1 MVISE
6 VLRKGWDITKKNFV
20 FFLGILI
27 AYFVLVFIGG
37 WIFNKIRLIGQILF
51 IIFSSW
57 LAIGLIIVALKKVK
71 DQDASFADL
80 FSGARYLASFIGA
93 SILYYLLVFAGAIF
107 LVFLSFILRL
117 ILKIE
122 YLSIPSVPL
131 IILAVILAIIWAIV
145 WGIRYMFFP
154 YLIVDKQ
161 MKAIEALKASS
172 KITNGAKWDVLGLYI
187 VLEIVN
193 FLGLLCLLVGI
204 FWTLPTVLLAY
215 AGFYLK
221 LAEKL

>member
-6 VLRKGWDITKKNFV
+6 VLRNGWDITKKNFT
-20 FFLGILI
+20 FFLSILI
-27 AYFVLVFIGG
+27 AYFVLLLIGA
-37 WIFNKIRLIGQILF
+37 WIFNKIPLIGQILF

-57 LAIGLIIVALKKVK
+57 LSIGLIIIALKKVK
-71 DQDASFADL
+71 SEDASITDL
-80 FSGARYLASFIGA
+80 FSGAKYLASFIGA

-107 LVFLSFILRL
+107 LVILSLILRL

-122 YLSIPSVPL
+122 YISIPSVPL
-131 IILAVILAIIWAIV
+131 IIPVVILAIIWAIV

-161 MKAIEALKASS
+161 MKAIESLKNSS
-172 KITNGAKWDVLGLYI
+172 KITNGARWDVLGLCI
-187 VLEIVN
+187 MLEIVN
-193 FLGLLCLLVGI
+193 FLGLLCLIIGI

-221 LAEKL
+221 LSEKL